1 MTKRSDPKFFQVLV
15 CQMRQD
21 TKIDVILGKALRVL
35 LETELLKSVRDL
47 LHPDS
52 APDYR
57 ASPPAIGEFIP
68 NGYSVGVEVGTCSQ
82 LGKMLAYRAEQRL
95 GTGETMRRREFIV
108 LLGCTAAPLVW
119 PLDARTQQ
127 AGKTY
132 HVGWLHPGPIP
143 EPWIKGFRE
152 GLQEFNY
159 VEGKNLIIEYRW
171 GDGNFDRLPAMAA
184 ELVRLNPDVII
195 SGNTAALLALQKATT
210 TIPIVMLA
218 TADPVASGLVRGLAR
233 PGANI
238 TGMSMMGSELSRKRL
253 ELLKEA
259 VPKLD
264 RVTVLSNPGNPA
276 VVLALQETQAAAHA
290 LGLTLHSVD
299 VREPGEID
307 LALSVIGRE
316 PPDALVLLVD
326 AMIHSQRAPII
337 AFAISHRLPT
347 ISAFR
352 EFAEAGGLMAYGP
365 EVPDLLRR
373 AVGLIDKILGGA
385 KPADLPVQQP
395 TKFELVINFNTA
407 KALGLELPAKILAV
421 ADEVIE

>member
-1 MTKRSDPKFFQVLV
+1 MK
-15 CQMRQD
+15 
-21 TKIDVILGKALRVL
+21 
-35 LETELLKSVRDL
+35 
-47 LHPDS
+47 
-52 APDYR
+52 
-57 ASPPAIGEFIP
+57 
-68 NGYSVGVEVGTCSQ
+68 
-82 LGKMLAYRAEQRL
+82 
-95 GTGETMRRREFIV
+95 RREF
-108 LLGCTAAPLVW
+108 LYALGSAAAGW
-119 PLDARTQQ
+119 PLATRAQQ
-127 AGKTY
+127 AGKRY
-132 HVGWLHPGPIP
+132 RVGWLQPGPIP
-143 EPWIKGFRE
+143 DPWIKGFRQ

-195 SGNTAALLALQKATT
+195 SLNTAALLALQKATT

-238 TGMSMMGSELSRKRL
+238 TGMSVMAPELSRKRL

-307 LALSVIGRE
+307 LALSVIGGE
-316 PPDALVLLVD
+316 PPGALVLLVD
-326 AMIHSQRAPII
+326 TMIHSQRAPII
-337 AFAISHRLPT
+337 AFAIRHRLPT

-352 EFAEAGGLMAYGP
+352 DFAEAGGLMAYGP

-373 AVGLIDKILGGA
+373 AVGLIDKILRGT

-395 TKFELVINFNTA
+395 TKFELVINLKTA
-407 KALGLELPAKILAV
+407 KALGLDVPATLLAR

>member
-1 MTKRSDPKFFQVLV
+1 
-15 CQMRQD
+15 
-21 TKIDVILGKALRVL
+21 
-35 LETELLKSVRDL
+35 
-47 LHPDS
+47 
-52 APDYR
+52 
-57 ASPPAIGEFIP
+57 
-68 NGYSVGVEVGTCSQ
+68 
-82 LGKMLAYRAEQRL
+82 
-95 GTGETMRRREFIV
+95 MRRREFIAM
-108 LLGCTAAPLVW
+108 LGGAAAFLPLA
-119 PLDARTQQ
+119 ARAQQ
-127 AGKTY
+127 TGKTY
-132 HVGWLHPGPIP
+132 RVGWLQPGPIP
-143 EPWIKGFRE
+143 DPWIKGFRQ

-195 SGNTAALLALQKATT
+195 SVNTAALLALQRATT

-238 TGMSMMGSELSRKRL
+238 TGMSVMGPELSRKRL

-264 RVTVLSNPGNPA
+264 RVTAMSNPGNPA
-276 VVLALQETQAAAHA
+276 VVLTLQETQAAAHA

-316 PPDALVLLVD
+316 PPDALILLID
-326 AMIHSQRAPII
+326 SMIHSQRAPII
-337 AFAISHRLPT
+337 AFAIRHRLPT

-365 EVPDLLRR
+365 AVPDLLRR
-373 AVGLIDKILGGA
+373 AVGLIDKILGGT

-395 TKFELVINFNTA
+395 TKFELVINLKTA
-407 KALGLELPAKILAV
+407 KALGLQIPDKLLAL

>member
-1 MTKRSDPKFFQVLV
+1 
-15 CQMRQD
+15 
-21 TKIDVILGKALRVL
+21 
-35 LETELLKSVRDL
+35 
-47 LHPDS
+47 
-52 APDYR
+52 
-57 ASPPAIGEFIP
+57 
-68 NGYSVGVEVGTCSQ
+68 
-82 LGKMLAYRAEQRL
+82 
-95 GTGETMRRREFIV
+95 MRRREFIV

-132 HVGWLHPGPIP
+132 HVGWLQPGPIP

-195 SGNTAALLALQKATT
+195 SGNTAALLELQKATT
-210 TIPIVMLA
+210 TIPIVMLG
-218 TADPVASGLVRGLAR
+218 TADPIASGLVRGLAR

-238 TGMSMMGSELSRKRL
+238 TGMSVMGSELSRKRL

-316 PPDALVLLVD
+316 PPGALVLLLD
-326 AMIHSQRAPII
+326 TMIHSQRAPII
-337 AFAISHRLPT
+337 AFAIRHRLPT

-352 EFAEAGGLMAYGP
+352 DFAEAGGLMAYGP

-373 AVGLIDKILGGA
+373 AVGLIDKILGGT
-385 KPADLPVQQP
+385 KPADQYRRKRRMRVASLATPRLDSLLPTSWRRESHWHLP
-395 TKFELVINFNTA
+395 LKGYSSACIC
-407 KALGLELPAKILAV
+407 LG
-421 ADEVIE
+421 